1 MLQSFILKKV
11 FALKV
16 KCLYFCTRKVIKQI
30 LTISMS
36 IVAIFASGSGTNAE
50 NLIRSF
56 ENTSIKVSRIYCGNP
71 NAGVIERANNLNVPI
86 TIFSKADFYD
96 STKILD
102 QLISEKVE
110 FVILAGFLW
119 FIPQYLTDTYNNKIL
134 NIHPSLLPK
143 YGGRGMFGIHVHEA
157 VLENNEL
164 ESGITIHLV
173 NENVDSG
180 KILFQTSCP
189 VLPNDTPEVLASRVH
204 ALEYEYFPKI
214 VKQYVE
220 EVRIKR

>member
-11 FALKV
+11 FALKL
-16 KCLYFCTRKVIKQI
+16 KCLYFCPRKVIKQI

-36 IVAIFASGSGTNAE
+36 IIAIFASGSGTNAE
-50 NLIRSF
+50 NLIRNF
-56 ENTSIKVSRIYCGNP
+56 ENTSIKVSRVYCSNP
-71 NAGVIERANNLNVPI
+71 NAGVIERVEKLNVPV
-86 TIFSKADFYD
+86 TVFSKPDFYE

-102 QLISEKVE
+102 SLQSDKVD
-110 FVILAGFLW
+110 FVVLAGFLW
-119 FIPQYLTDTYNNKIL
+119 FIPQYLTNTYNNRIL

-157 VLENNEL
+157 VLENKES

-189 VLPNDTPEVLASRVH
+189 VLPNDTPEELASRVH
-204 ALEYEYFPKI
+204 ALEYEYFPKV

-220 EVRIKR
+220 ELRVKS